1 LVATDSVVRFADFEI
16 RFLARVPSDE
26 SLGYFRSSAART
38 KQMKAS
44 SDSSN
49 HRSHGSL
56 LRVLGVGFG
65 LAVTIGGTIGM
76 GILRTPGDIA
86 TQLPTPT
93 LFIGIWI
100 LGGLYALLGAISIA
114 ELGAMIPRSGG
125 FYVFAHRALGN
136 YAGFIVG
143 WSDWMSTCA
152 TLAVISMVVG
162 EYLGVLVPAV
172 ANKQKVVA
180 LTVVLVFALLQW
192 RGIRWGSLTQNITSL
207 LKVLVF
213 IAFVVFAFLYQ
224 PATNVPTTATPVK
237 HGFAL
242 FAAIILALQGVL
254 YTYDGWYGVCYFGGE
269 VRNPKRDVAVS
280 MFGGVLLVIAIYVL
294 INLALLHVL
303 GIAGIAGEEL
313 AVGAAASAIFGRHG
327 DTVIRV
333 LAIVSMLSTINAY
346 TLSAPRTL
354 YAMSC
359 DGLFTHYATK
369 VNKGGTPT
377 MTLFISTTVAV
388 LFVIS
393 GTFDQVLAV
402 IAFFFV
408 SYYTL
413 TFISVI
419 VLRRREP
426 KLPRPYRVL
435 GYPWTTLIV
444 IAGSIAFL
452 VGAIV
457 SDIATH
463 KQNSLWALALLAIS
477 GPVYLIVKRLSL
489 NKDPTR

>member
-1 LVATDSVVRFADFEI
+1 MAAS
-16 RFLARVPSDE
+16 E
-26 SLGYFRSSAART
+26 SFT
-38 KQMKAS
+38 HK
-44 SDSSN
+44 
-49 HRSHGSL
+49 SHGSL

-93 LFIGIWI
+93 FFIGIWI
-100 LGGLYALLGAISIA
+100 VGGVYALLGAISIA
-114 ELGAMIPRSGG
+114 ELGAAIPRSGG

-162 EYLGVLVPAV
+162 EYMGVLVPAV
-172 ANKQKVVA
+172 ASKQKAVA
-180 LTVVLVFALLQW
+180 LTVVLFFALLQW

-213 IAFVVFAFLYQ
+213 VAFVVFAFLYE
-224 PATNVPTTATPVK
+224 PTRGPNAGPSMK

-242 FAAIILALQGVL
+242 LAAIILALQGVL
-254 YTYDGWYGVCYFGGE
+254 YTYDGWYGICYFGGE
-269 VRNPKRDVAVS
+269 IRDPKRDVTRS
-280 MFGGVLLVIAIYVL
+280 MFGGVLSVIAIYVL
-294 INLALLHVL
+294 VNFALLHVMPL
-303 GIAGIAGEEL
+303 SEFAGEPL
-313 AVGAAASAIFGRHG
+313 AVGKAAGLIFGRYG
-327 DTVIRV
+327 DTAIRA

-359 DGLFTHYATK
+359 DGLFTHHGTT

-377 MTLFISTTVAV
+377 ITLFISTIVAV
-388 LFVIS
+388 LFIIS
-393 GTFDQVLAV
+393 GTFNQVLAV

-408 SYYTL
+408 SYYTMA
-413 TFISVI
+413 FISVF
-419 VLRRREP
+419 VLRKREP
-426 KLPRPYRVL
+426 DLPRPYRVW
-435 GYPWTTLIV
+435 GYPWTTIIV
-444 IAGSIAFL
+444 TIGSIAFL
-452 VGAIV
+452 AGAV
-457 SDIATH
+457 AGDT
-463 KQNSLWALALLAIS
+463 KNSLWALALLAIS
-477 GPVYLIVKRLSL
+477 GPVYLLIKRFGHLQGSE
-489 NKDPTR
+489 R